1 MSCAMTRV
9 PRGKCPVYVSIN
21 GNQSGVWVFDAL
33 DEFDR
38 CRCNLFG
45 FDRDVLVF
53 RSHFCLS
60 AAPPMKPYIGSRT
73 LKRIDFTEEKK

>member
-1 MSCAMTRV
+1 M
-9 PRGKCPVYVSIN
+9 GIN
-21 GNQSGVWVFDAL
+21 LVFGFSMLLMNLTDA
-33 DEFDR
+33 DVI
-38 CRCNLFG
+38 C